1 MDISRRE
8 FFKVAIKK
16 AIPFLGLVV
25 LAPALL
31 EACSK
36 DDDPQGCNNSCMG
49 TAQSGCGS
57 TCSKG
62 CTGSSQGGCG
72 VAMIRLSLLLVL
84 IAVLLVAMAVKTVV
98 MIIVKIQPSL
108 PVARAVVIVVI
119 RLAHKLVRQLVVVHV
134 SQPVWDSARVLV
146 CLDAKPDAEVGAGVT
161 IDTNFE

>member
-1 MDISRRE
+1 MTILKVVTTVVWELR
-8 FFKVAIKK
+8 KVAVAQLVVKAVQDLYKVVVGIVARVVVKK
-16 AIPFLGLVV
+16 AVPV
-25 LAPALL
+25 
-31 EACSK
+31 
-36 DDDPQGCNNSCMG
+36 
-49 TAQSGCGS
+49 
-57 TCSKG
+57 
-62 CTGSSQGGCG
+62 

-146 CLDAKPDAEVGAGVT
+146 CLEPKPDAEVGAGGT
-161 IDTNFE
+161 MDTNFD

>member
-1 MDISRRE
+1 MTILKVVTTVVWELR
-8 FFKVAIKK
+8 KVAV
-16 AIPFLGLVV
+16 AQLVV
-25 LAPALL
+25 KAVQDLHKVVVGIVARVVVKKTVPV
-31 EACSK
+31 
-36 DDDPQGCNNSCMG
+36 
-49 TAQSGCGS
+49 
-57 TCSKG
+57 
-62 CTGSSQGGCG
+62 

-146 CLDAKPDAEVGAGVT
+146 CLDVKRDAEVGAGVT

>member
-1 MDISRRE
+1 M
-8 FFKVAIKK
+8 VAKMVAKK
-16 AIPFLGLVV
+16 AVPV
-25 LAPALL
+25 
-31 EACSK
+31 
-36 DDDPQGCNNSCMG
+36 
-49 TAQSGCGS
+49 
-57 TCSKG
+57 
-62 CTGSSQGGCG
+62 

>member
-1 MDISRRE
+1 MTILKVVTTVVWELR
-8 FFKVAIKK
+8 KVAVAQLVVKAVQDLHKVVVGIVARVVVKK
-16 AIPFLGLVV
+16 AVPV
-25 LAPALL
+25 
-31 EACSK
+31 
-36 DDDPQGCNNSCMG
+36 
-49 TAQSGCGS
+49 
-57 TCSKG
+57 
-62 CTGSSQGGCG
+62 

-98 MIIVKIQPSL
+98 MIIVRIQPSL

>member
-1 MDISRRE
+1 MTILKVVTTVVWELR
-8 FFKVAIKK
+8 KVAVAQLVVKAVQDLHKVVVGIVARVVVKK
-16 AIPFLGLVV
+16 AVPV
-25 LAPALL
+25 
-31 EACSK
+31 
-36 DDDPQGCNNSCMG
+36 
-49 TAQSGCGS
+49 
-57 TCSKG
+57 
-62 CTGSSQGGCG
+62 

-134 SQPVWDSARVLV
+134 SQPVWDNARVLV